1 VNTARYLSDPA
12 LRDLFAPAVV
22 AALAI
27 ALQCGVLSVFVVLR
41 RLAFV
46 GHGISHAAFG
56 GVGVAAILGLTAGAS
71 GAALSVVGLFCVGA
85 ALVIGAVSARAER
98 AGRSTVGALR
108 DDTVIGITLV
118 GAMALGALLLHL
130 RARAGAPGTPSVVD
144 TLFGSVLGV
153 RPLDAWVAWAVGLMT
168 IAAIA
173 WWRRP
178 LLLWAFD
185 EPGARAMGV
194 RTAGA
199 RLLLMAL
206 LGVSIVVSMRLAGVV
221 LVTAL
226 LVLPGAIALRL
237 SDRLGT
243 VFACSVA
250 SAVLGVIGGV
260 VLAFEFDLPPGP
272 SVVGVLIAM
281 LGASSG
287 LRWLLDRPPTGSP
300 A

>member
-1 VNTARYLSDPA
+1 MNTVRYLSDPS
-12 LRDLFAPAVV
+12 LRAMFAPAIV
-22 AALAI
+22 AAVAI

-46 GHGISHAAFG
+46 GHGVGHAAFG
-56 GVGVAAILGLTAGAS
+56 GVGVAAVLGL
-71 GAALSVVGLFCVGA
+71 GAAAGGATLAVVAAFCVGA
-85 ALVIGAVSARAER
+85 ALLIGAVTARAER
-98 AGRSTVGALR
+98 AGRSSVGALR

-130 RARAGAPGTPSVVD
+130 RARSGAPGTPSIVD

-153 RPLDAWVAWAVGLMT
+153 RSPDAWAAWGVALVVLG
-168 IAAIA
+168 AI
-173 WWRRP
+173 WLWRRP

-194 RTAGA
+194 RTTGA

-226 LVLPGAIALRL
+226 LVLPGATALRL
-237 SDRLGT
+237 SDRLGP
-243 VFACSVA
+243 VFALAVGA
-250 SAVLGVIGGV
+250 SLLGVLGGV
-260 VLAFEFDLPPGP
+260 FLAFEFDLPPGP

-281 LGASSG
+281 LIGATG
-287 LRWLLDRPPTGSP
+287 LRWLTDRAAKGMP